1 MWTSQRR
8 TPTPTRLTERAGR
21 RAKSRTARLLCLLV
35 LLAPGCGWV
44 PADEQAIRTFF
55 AESSLYDRTRLANVA
70 QVAFDPR
77 VEGVVTRFEIVSRTD
92 TSLDVGR
99 VRRVARVDAV
109 VRSRGA
115 LSRRTIVVTLE
126 QATAGTWMVTGY
138 Q

>member
-1 MWTSQRR
+1 MTSQAA
-8 TPTPTRLTERAGR
+8 RAET
-21 RAKSRTARLLCLLV
+21 RAKSRTSRLLCLLV
-35 LLAPGCGWV
+35 LLATGCGWV

-92 TSLDVGR
+92 MPLDSGR
-99 VRRVARVDAV
+99 VRRSVRLDAV

-115 LSRRTIVVTLE
+115 LSQRTIVVTLE
-126 QATAGTWMVTGY
+126 QATAGTWIVTAY